1 MAGTLVVCEHL
12 AGKFSD
18 ITFEMLD
25 LANSLGT
32 GEINALTFGS
42 MAENAGELG
51 IANKVISASCSN
63 DFNPETYS
71 AATVAA
77 IESTSP
83 DLILIASTSMGY
95 DLANPVAASLDLP
108 LVAYCT
114 GIQNNGEDF
123 VCTSSLYG
131 GKMNVSSKVSGPV
144 VAMVLSGTHDADSGR
159 REGAPS
165 MSEIAAPATDGKIR
179 FKRLIEPE
187 PGDVDITQSE
197 ILIAVG
203 RGIGSKD
210 DIEVAEELAELLNA
224 DIACSRPLVDAG
236 WMEKSRQ
243 VGKSGFKVKPKLY
256 ITLGISGAPEHIEG
270 MKDSATI
277 IAINSDENAP
287 IFDVAHYGVVED
299 LFEVC
304 EELIEEL
311 E

>member
-18 ITFEMLD
+18 ITFEMLG
-25 LANSLGT
+25 LANSLGD
-32 GEINALTFGS
+32 GEISALTFGS
-42 MAENAGELG
+42 MSGKAGELG
-51 IANKVISASCSN
+51 IANNVISASCSD
-63 DFNPETYS
+63 DFNPETYA
-71 AATVAA
+71 AATIAA
-77 IESTSP
+77 IENTSP
-83 DLILIASTSMGY
+83 DLVLVASTSMGY
-95 DLANPVAASLDLP
+95 DLANPVAASLNLP

-114 GIQNNGEDF
+114 AIQSGGDGY

-131 GKMNVSSKVSGPV
+131 GKMNVSSKVNGPA
-144 VAMVLSGTHDADSGR
+144 VAMVLSGAHDADSGR
-159 REGAPS
+159 SDGSPS
-165 MSEIAAPATDGKIR
+165 VSEITAPATDGKVR

-187 PGDVDITQSE
+187 QGDVDITQSE

-236 WMEKSRQ
+236 WMPKSRQ

-287 IFDVAHYGVVED
+287 IFDVAHYGMVED